1 MASFNGSTRCP
12 FSRLHMGLSGG
23 QGVGWCTWALH
34 ELDCMLEAGFITI
47 ACARFARAQGR
58 RSRVCKPVKGNV
70 ACSRDFA
77 FACLRRG
84 EFAKQAKHAK
94 VAGLGLARCGVAR
107 AQGPLARAD
116 RGTQRVTFCFT
127 FCMETV
133 FVTASFKNFGACG
146 GLQGRVFLISYRKGF
161 TYWDFESAWHSLMTM
176 VIFTMH
182 QTHDLAPSE

>member
-84 EFAKQAKHAK
+84 EFAKQAKHEKSRAWALRVAK
-94 VAGLGLARCGVAR
+94 LRVLKNRS
-107 AQGPLARAD
+107 LARAD

-133 FVTASFKNFGACG
+133 FVTASFKIFGACG
-146 GLQGRVFLISYRKGF
+146 ALQGRVFLISYRKGF
-161 TYWDFESAWHSLMTM
+161 TYWDSESHAICNQLC
-176 VIFTMH
+176 
-182 QTHDLAPSE
+182 LE